1 MSEIANRK
9 EVYLKAFQI
18 SKTEPFEK
26 IVKCLFSGKV
36 HLRCSTVF

>member
-18 SKTEPFEK
+18 SRMEPFAK
-26 IVKCLFSGKV
+26 IAKCLFSGKV
-36 HLRCSTVF
+36 HLRCSTMF